1 MSTAQGDAASGSAD
15 PVATDIS
22 ALRRH
27 VCRVLGVD
35 VQAEGEK
42 LVPSHG
48 AGSITRLDWT
58 RVDAVLG
65 GADEERPEGANDDAD
80 DAVSSRDATRVI
92 TPTKQSADDDVTRD
106 SEPYSVVKVNDSD
119 EALLELSAS
128 KGRVGPARVEIDKTR
143 ASGDVRVDAAGTS
156 AQSRANFSS
165 LRANACVFE
174 GKWSYEATLG
184 SSGIMQL
191 GWCTARCPF
200 TRENGVGDAPDSFA
214 FDGHRVRKWN
224 VSSQPY
230 GKAWVAGDV
239 ITCTIDL
246 TPGPGGGTVSYH
258 RNGVPLGVAFDNVRR
273 WRDAGGGD
281 SSAAAA
287 LAYFPAVSLSMDER
301 VALNFGDAPARY
313 PVEGYAP
320 LQASPDEKTVLAP
333 AERGLRVFEALAAPP
348 DAAAA
353 RVEIRR
359 PLLLRFEEETLM
371 AATAL
376 RRAGPLLASPATRRY
391 ITRGCLIPAIMRA
404 AANSDALPEEAAAG
418 AAAAGAAASSS
429 PFPTPP
435 SSYPPGRVAAYER
448 AVALL
453 CAALDPKELDA
464 VVPELMAALAELAR
478 SAPLAVLDRRAE
490 RLSETYKSSEADSS
504 FFARAPT
511 ELPRL
516 ASHAPLACAAALAR
530 HPAARHAWLKR
541 RGWGNAV
548 EGLLTRRIPNA
559 DDLAVM
565 LPARAVCW
573 PGAAALEPR
582 FADESEKK
590 GGPYPGSPTSE
601 TMCAAAGRA
610 LGEAMLRTQTLHAVL
625 FRALVDPEKDDTFI
639 LAEPGTTEEDA
650 PADPVARA
658 LVDARRASAATAAAT
673 AASALAGDPTA
684 ARRDQSFDADL
695 DPDDEADFAASPAGS
710 PAPRERRRRDSRDS
724 EGSEEDE
731 DDGWPVDKCR
741 RSPLLVLLTWLA
753 GKNKNAHAPQHG
765 PQHGRDARN
774 GHSDPTVLASAY
786 FATLEL
792 LHPAL
797 EAPGETPLAS
807 PPPSAFH
814 ESLAHQ
820 LDLPLFGGG
829 ASHVSKTYPPAK
841 SLNDRNGGRLFVD
854 PADVRSMDAPPSDA
868 ALGSKRARRTLSHV
882 GVCSNFELPL
892 IEARRHVLPVTRL
905 WDVTQLLYHLG
916 VGYHFKAAAYQLQ
929 TQIQAAQHLEDAS
942 RRLATAERCSR
953 EAAEWRERENTP
965 SGDERSEKSGSSR
978 GPNGDSGDSV
988 ESLSDNKASDAKPAP
1003 PGDDLLAK
1011 LREARRALRDET
1023 VEAARLCWWHRAVL
1037 HRPDQQAAMFAAAS
1051 YGAALLLSAMARR
1064 GAGEEPGTSRA
1075 ASVSDIADSV
1085 DAEAEAEAEAFPS
1098 REEEASSVE
1107 ASSLSSDRAE
1117 HENFWNASVDDVSV
1131 GDDPEKNRGAL
1142 LPHVPAYHLESL
1154 IDSFHALRRGDP
1166 PFAPGAFAAPMPGL
1180 HSVVRLLVRHFH
1192 DDRVVNPDI
1201 RDAMLQSISVLLQY
1215 REYVDVFEKNDEARD
1230 AMVPALLKAFDSRFW
1245 IPVSNILL
1253 RLCRGAGFGQGAH
1266 KQTETRETGPP
1277 LESRDT
1283 NSESAVGADADTTA
1297 ETAAAPP
1304 ADPSGPD
1311 AALARALASPQ
1322 PEGASPL
1329 FQRLLVDT
1337 CRSDPGLLAEF
1348 LDRLFN
1354 TLNWTVTEFGV
1365 TLKEALEGASRA
1377 RQHETRQR
1385 RRKCAVMFELS
1396 VTLTRVLEF
1405 LTKELPEV
1413 FLKAHSLDLKRLTE
1427 TLVFV
1432 LGHTTAGPDAAL
1444 FDRAL
1449 LAQIAPSDKVS
1460 RAAILAPVAGIVL
1473 NLDAASQDAAERLG
1487 LQASQNTDGN
1497 SDTSDTSGEL
1507 DDVTDTDK
1515 TAFLCVESIAAELAR
1530 SNADVAQLEFLRDFP
1545 WTDHFSFPD
1554 DENETSG
1561 EPLNSEK
1568 SSLEESLKE
1577 KSFPVVLARLRD
1589 FVRRVRATRL
1599 DVDRARE
1606 TEDARSIPDEFVDPI
1621 MQTVMTDPVTL
1632 PGSGQVV
1639 DRATIRRHLLG
1650 DRTDP
1655 FSRSPLDESMLVPAD
1670 DLRRRIEKWRDEA
1683 PAAHSLADID

>member
-1 MSTAQGDAASGSAD
+1 MSKAQGDSTSGSAD
-15 PVATDIS
+15 PVATD

-42 LVPSHG
+42 LVPSKS
-48 AGSITRLDWT
+48 AASITRVDWT

-65 GADEERPEGANDDAD
+65 ADEKTPEGADDAARASRNETPRQPTRAD
-80 DAVSSRDATRVI
+80 DGDQAASVADDSEEDAVAASR
-92 TPTKQSADDDVTRD
+92 
-106 SEPYSVVKVNDSD
+106 
-119 EALLELSAS
+119 
-128 KGRVGPARVEIDKTR
+128 GRVGPARVEIDRAR
-143 ASGDVRVDAAGTS
+143 ASGDVRVDASSTS

-174 GKWSYEATLG
+174 GKWSYEVTLG

-230 GKAWVAGDV
+230 GEAWVAGDV
-239 ITCTIDL
+239 ITCAIDL
-246 TPGPGGGTVSYH
+246 PASGTGGGRVSYY
-258 RNGVPLGVAFDNVRR
+258 RNGVPLGVAFDNVRL
-273 WRDAGGGD
+273 WRDASARAGD
-281 SSAAAA
+281 GHAAAA
-287 LAYFPAVSLSMDER
+287 AFAYFPAVSLSVDER

-320 LQASPDEKTVLAP
+320 LQAPPDENSVLAP
-333 AERGLRVFEALAAPP
+333 AERGLRVFEALVAPP
-348 DAAAA
+348 EAFSPQGRGGEAGEA
-353 RVEIRR
+353 IRR

-376 RRAGPLLASPATRRY
+376 RRAGPLLASPATRRFV
-391 ITRGCLIPAIMRA
+391 TRGCLIPAIMRA
-404 AANSDALPEEAAAG
+404 AANGDALWNGEAAASY
-418 AAAAGAAASSS
+418 AAAS
-429 PFPTPP
+429 PP
-435 SSYPPGRVAAYER
+435 SSVPPGRVDAYAR

-453 CAALDPKELDA
+453 CAALDPNELDA

-478 SAPLAVLDRRAE
+478 SAPLAALDRRAE
-490 RLSETYKSSEADSS
+490 QPTRGSAGERETDPC
-504 FFARAPT
+504 FFARAPA

-530 HPAARHAWLKR
+530 HPSARRAWLKR
-541 RGWGNAV
+541 RGWGNAA

-559 DDLAVM
+559 DDLAAM
-565 LPARAVCW
+565 LPAHAACW
-573 PGAAALEPR
+573 PGAAATEPR
-582 FADESEKK
+582 FAENP
-590 GGPYPGSPTSE
+590 GGSYPGSPASE
-601 TMCAAAGRA
+601 ALCAAAARA

-625 FRALVDPEKDDTFI
+625 FRALVDPEEDFFPP
-639 LAEPGTTEEDA
+639 AEPGSTEDDA

-673 AASALAGDPTA
+673 AASAAAGDPTA
-684 ARRDQSFDADL
+684 AQRDQSFDADL
-695 DPDDEADFAASPAGS
+695 DPDDEADFMASPAGS
-710 PAPRERRRRDSRDS
+710 PAPRGGRRRDSRSASD
-724 EGSEEDE
+724 EDDV
-731 DDGWPVDKCR
+731 DDGWPPERRR
-741 RSPLLVLLTWLA
+741 RSPLLVLLAWLA
-753 GKNKNAHAPQHG
+753 GKNKNAHAPASAHARNG
-765 PQHGRDARN
+765 HAARN

-786 FATLEL
+786 FATLSI

-797 EAPGETPLAS
+797 EAPGGTPLAA
-807 PPPSAFH
+807 PPPSLFH
-814 ESLAHQ
+814 DSLAHQ

-829 ASHVSKTYPPAK
+829 ASHVSKTYPPARRGGA
-841 SLNDRNGGRLFVD
+841 DGVGGRLRVD
-854 PADVRSMDAPPSDA
+854 PADVRAADAPPSDA
-868 ALGSKRARRTLSHV
+868 ALGGKRAAQTLSAV
-882 GVCSNFELPL
+882 GVAVGASSGFDLPL
-892 IEARRHVLPVTRL
+892 AEARRGALPVVRL
-905 WDVTQLLYHLG
+905 WDAAQLLYHLG

-942 RRLATAERCSR
+942 QRLAVAERCSR
-953 EAAEWRERENTP
+953 EAAEWRER
-965 SGDERSEKSGSSR
+965 KSGGGGEASAPPPADGRPPVSVVDDSLPDASAGSSAATDVAPDR
-978 GPNGDSGDSV
+978 PT
-988 ESLSDNKASDAKPAP
+988 P

-1011 LREARRALRDET
+1011 LRDARRSLRDEV

-1037 HRPDQQAAMFAAAS
+1037 HRPDQQAAMFAAAA

-1064 GAGEEPGTSRA
+1064 GPGETRAARSCA

-1085 DAEAEAEAEAFPS
+1085 DAEEPVDE
-1098 REEEASSVE
+1098 E
-1107 ASSLSSDRAE
+1107 ASSLSSNDAE
-1117 HENFWNASVDDVSV
+1117 RDDDDDASN
-1131 GDDPEKNRGAL
+1131 GDDPERNRGAL

-1166 PFAPGAFAAPMPGL
+1166 PFAPGSVGAPTPGL

-1215 REYVDVFEKNDEARD
+1215 REYVDVFEKNEEARD

-1253 RLCRGAGFGQGAH
+1253 RLCRGAGFGQQQENDGGEPEA
-1266 KQTETRETGPP
+1266 G
-1277 LESRDT
+1277 
-1283 NSESAVGADADTTA
+1283 NGG
-1297 ETAAAPP
+1297 AAPAEAP
-1304 ADPSGPD
+1304 AEAPASARGGPD

-1337 CRSDPGLLAEF
+1337 CRADPVSLAEF

-1365 TLKEALEGASRA
+1365 TLKEALDARA
-1377 RQHETRQR
+1377 RAHETRQR

-1396 VTLTRVLEF
+1396 VTLARVLEF

-1413 FLKAHSLDLKRLTE
+1413 FLKAQSLDLRRLTE

-1432 LGHTTAGPDAAL
+1432 LGHATTGPDAAL

-1449 LAQIAPSDKVS
+1449 LAHVAPSDKVS
-1460 RAAILAPVAGIVL
+1460 RAAILAPVAGILL
-1473 NLDAASQDAAERLG
+1473 NLDAAASEAAERLAAHTS
-1487 LQASQNTDGN
+1487 LPEALPEDRTPAS
-1497 SDTSDTSGEL
+1497 
-1507 DDVTDTDK
+1507 
-1515 TAFLCVESIAAELAR
+1515 ACVESIAAELAR
-1530 SNADVAQLEFLRDFP
+1530 SNADVAQLEFLRDFG
-1545 WTDHFSFPD
+1545 WTDHFFFPRGVD
-1554 DENETSG
+1554 CGDA
-1561 EPLNSEK
+1561 
-1568 SSLEESLKE
+1568 KE
-1577 KSFPVVLARLRD
+1577 AASPPHALVRLRD
-1589 FVRRVRATRL
+1589 FVHRVRATREE
-1599 DVDRARE
+1599 VERARE
-1606 TEDARSIPDEFVDPI
+1606 TEDARSIPDAFVDPI
-1621 MQTVMTDPVTL
+1621 MQTVMADPVTL

-1639 DRATIRRHLLG
+1639 DRATIRRHLLS

-1670 DLRRRIEKWRDEA
+1670 ELRRRIEKWREEA
-1683 PAAHSLADID
+1683 PAGAESLADVD

>member
-1 MSTAQGDAASGSAD
+1 MSKAPGDASSGSAD
-15 PVATDIS
+15 PVATD

-27 VCRVLGVD
+27 VCRVLGVE
-35 VQAEGEK
+35 VHAEGEK
-42 LVPSHG
+42 LVPSDG
-48 AGSITRLDWT
+48 TGSITRLDWT

-65 GADEERPEGANDDAD
+65 GADEKTSEGADDAD
-80 DAVSSRDATRVI
+80 AAAEGADDSASREETPRQPRGADDEDTVASVAEDADEDAVAASR
-92 TPTKQSADDDVTRD
+92 
-106 SEPYSVVKVNDSD
+106 
-119 EALLELSAS
+119 
-128 KGRVGPARVEIDKTR
+128 GRVGPMRVEIDRTY
-143 ASGDVRVDAAGTS
+143 AVGDVRVDAAGTS

-191 GWCTARCPF
+191 GWCTTRCPF

-246 TPGPGGGTVSYH
+246 NPGPEGGTVSYH

-273 WRDAGGGD
+273 WRDVERAADG
-281 SSAAAA
+281 AAAA
-287 LAYFPAVSLSMDER
+287 SAFAYFPAVSLSMDER

-320 LQASPDEKTVLAP
+320 LQAPPDEATVLTP

-348 DAAAA
+348 EFPGAPSGKGGA
-353 RVEIRR
+353 VGR
-359 PLLLRFEEETLM
+359 PLFLRFEEETLM

-376 RRAGPLLASPATRRY
+376 RRAGPALASPATRRY
-391 ITRGCLIPAIMRA
+391 ITRGCLIPAIRRA

-429 PFPTPP
+429 PFLTPP
-435 SSYPPGRVAAYER
+435 LASPPGRVDAYAR

-453 CAALDPKELDA
+453 CAALSPEELAA

-478 SAPLAVLDRRAE
+478 SAPLAVLDRRAGSAAE
-490 RLSETYKSSEADSS
+490 SPSGPSGFR
-504 FFARAPT
+504 ARAPA

-530 HPAARHAWLKR
+530 IPAARRAWLAR
-541 RGWGNAV
+541 RGWGSAA

-565 LPARAVCW
+565 LPARAACW
-573 PGAAALEPR
+573 PGAAATEAR
-582 FADESEKK
+582 FAPS
-590 GGPYPGSPTSE
+590 GSSSYPGSPESE
-601 TMCAAAGRA
+601 SLCSSAGRA

-625 FRALVDPEKDDTFI
+625 FRALVDPEPDAAFTP
-639 LAEPGTTEEDA
+639 AEPGTTEDDA
-650 PADPVARA
+650 PTDFLVSA
-658 LVDARRASAATAAAT
+658 LAEARRASAATAAAT
-673 AASALAGDPTA
+673 AASAAAGDPTA

-695 DPDDEADFAASPAGS
+695 DPDDEADFMASPAGS
-710 PAPRERRRRDSRDS
+710 PAPRDSRRS
-724 EGSEEDE
+724 RSEEE
-731 DDGWPVDKCR
+731 IADDGWPRERCR

-753 GKNKNAHAPQHG
+753 SKNKNAGSNQMAQLTRN
-765 PQHGRDARN
+765 GRSART

-786 FATLEL
+786 FATLSV

-797 EAPGETPLAS
+797 EAPGGTPLAA
-807 PPPSAFH
+807 PPTSLFH
-814 ESLAHQ
+814 DSLAHQ

-829 ASHVSKTYPPAK
+829 ANHVSKTYPPAFGAGE
-841 SLNDRNGGRLFVD
+841 GGDGGDDARELRVD
-854 PADVRSMDAPPSDA
+854 PADVRAEGAAPSAA
-868 ALGSKRARRTLSHV
+868 ALGEARAPRTLRAV
-882 GVCSNFELPL
+882 GVSSGFALPL
-892 IEARRHVLPVTRL
+892 EEARAFGVLPVTRL
-905 WDVTQLLYHLG
+905 WDITQLLYHLG

-942 RRLATAERCSR
+942 RRLEVAERCSR
-953 EAAEWRERENTP
+953 EAAEWQKREGGPAEGGFAEN
-965 SGDERSEKSGSSR
+965 ERDGASEDGRDVSTFPRRGPPDASGSVPPAR
-978 GPNGDSGDSV
+978 ANAAPPGD
-988 ESLSDNKASDAKPAP
+988 AP

-1011 LREARRALRDET
+1011 LRDARRSLRDEV

-1037 HRPDQQAAMFAAAS
+1037 HRPDQQAAMFAAAA

-1064 GAGEEPGTSRA
+1064 DGAPGSRARSRA

-1085 DAEAEAEAEAFPS
+1085 DAEASIEDQTLLGGVGAEAREHFGGAAFAS
-1098 REEEASSVE
+1098 REEEASGAETRSE
-1107 ASSLSSDRAE
+1107 DSRSDDSSGS
-1117 HENFWNASVDDVSV
+1117 
-1131 GDDPEKNRGAL
+1131 DPEKNRGAL

-1166 PFAPGAFAAPMPGL
+1166 PFSPGTADAHTPGL

-1215 REYVDVFEKNDEARD
+1215 REYVDVFERNEEARD

-1253 RLCRGAGFGQGAH
+1253 RLCRGAGFGQQH
-1266 KQTETRETGPP
+1266 ERDSSVDSSVETDDAGT
-1277 LESRDT
+1277 DT
-1283 NSESAVGADADTTA
+1283 DGGSDARHAASAAS
-1297 ETAAAPP
+1297 AAA
-1304 ADPSGPD
+1304 DGPD
-1311 AALARALASPQ
+1311 ASLARALASPQ

-1329 FQRLLVDT
+1329 FQRLLVDC
-1337 CRSDPGLLAEF
+1337 CRSDPSLLAEF

-1365 TLKEALEGASRA
+1365 TLKEALDSRA

-1385 RRKCAVMFELS
+1385 RRKCTVMFELS

-1413 FLKAHSLDLKRLTE
+1413 FLEAQSLDLRRLTE

-1432 LGHTTAGPDAAL
+1432 LGHATVGPDAAL

-1449 LAQIAPSDKVS
+1449 LAHVAPSDKVS
-1460 RAAILAPVAGIVL
+1460 RAAILAPVAGILL
-1473 NLDAASQDAAERLG
+1473 NLDTAASEAAERLE
-1487 LQASQNTDGN
+1487 ACVES
-1497 SDTSDTSGEL
+1497 
-1507 DDVTDTDK
+1507 K
-1515 TAFLCVESIAAELAR
+1515 CVESIAAELAR
-1530 SNADVAQLEFLRDFP
+1530 SNADVAQLEFLGEFS
-1545 WTDHFSFPD
+1545 WTDHFFFPA
-1554 DENETSG
+1554 ETPG
-1561 EPLNSEK
+1561 ESKESK
-1568 SSLEESLKE
+1568 ST
-1577 KSFPVVLARLRD
+1577 PRVLTQLRD
-1589 FVRRVRATRL
+1589 FVRRVCATRE
-1599 DVDRARE
+1599 DVERARE
-1606 TEDARSIPDEFVDPI
+1606 TEDARSIPDAFVDPI

-1670 DLRRRIEKWRDEA
+1670 ELRRSIEKWREEA
-1683 PAAHSLADID
+1683 PAAESLADID

>member
-1 MSTAQGDAASGSAD
+1 MSKAPGDASSGSAD
-15 PVATDIS
+15 PVATD

-27 VCRVLGVD
+27 VCRVLGVE
-35 VQAEGEK
+35 VHAEGEK
-42 LVPSHG
+42 LVPSDG
-48 AGSITRLDWT
+48 TGSITRLDWT

-65 GADEERPEGANDDAD
+65 GADEKTSEGADDAD
-80 DAVSSRDATRVI
+80 AAAEGADDSASREETPRQPRGADDEDTVASVADDADEDAVAASR
-92 TPTKQSADDDVTRD
+92 
-106 SEPYSVVKVNDSD
+106 
-119 EALLELSAS
+119 
-128 KGRVGPARVEIDKTR
+128 GRVGPTRVEIDRAR

-246 TPGPGGGTVSYH
+246 SPGPEGGTVSYH

-273 WRDAGGGD
+273 WRDAERAADGD
-281 SSAAAA
+281 AAASA
-287 LAYFPAVSLSMDER
+287 FAYFPAVSLSMDER

-320 LQASPDEKTVLAP
+320 LQAPPDEATVLTP

-348 DAAAA
+348 EFPEAPSGKVGA
-353 RVEIRR
+353 VGR

-376 RRAGPLLASPATRRY
+376 RRAGPALASPATRRY

-435 SSYPPGRVAAYER
+435 SAYPPGRVDAYAR

-453 CAALDPKELDA
+453 CAALSPEELQA

-478 SAPLAVLDRRAE
+478 SAPLAVLDRRAGSAAE
-490 RLSETYKSSEADSS
+490 SPSGFR
-504 FFARAPT
+504 ARAPA

-530 HPAARHAWLKR
+530 NPAARRAWLAR
-541 RGWGNAV
+541 RGWGSAA
-548 EGLLTRRIPNA
+548 EGLLTRRIPNP

-565 LPARAVCW
+565 LPARAACW
-573 PGAAALEPR
+573 PGAAATESR
-582 FADESEKK
+582 FAPS
-590 GGPYPGSPTSE
+590 GSTSYPGSPESE
-601 TMCAAAGRA
+601 ALCSSAGRA

-625 FRALVDPEKDDTFI
+625 FRALVDPEPDPAFAP
-639 LAEPGTTEEDA
+639 AEPGTTEDDA
-650 PADPVARA
+650 PTDFLVSA
-658 LVDARRASAATAAAT
+658 LADARRASAATAAAT
-673 AASALAGDPTA
+673 AASAAAGDPTT

-695 DPDDEADFAASPAGS
+695 DPDDEADFMASPAGS
-710 PAPRERRRRDSRDS
+710 PAPRDSRRSRS
-724 EGSEEDE
+724 EAEAERLSSA
-731 DDGWPVDKCR
+731 DDGWPRDRCR

-753 GKNKNAHAPQHG
+753 SKNKNAGSSQMAQLTRN
-765 PQHGRDARN
+765 GRSART

-786 FATLEL
+786 FATLSV

-797 EAPGETPLAS
+797 EAPGGTPLAA
-807 PPPSAFH
+807 PPTSLFH
-814 ESLAHQ
+814 DSLAHQ

-829 ASHVSKTYPPAK
+829 ASHVAKTYPPAFGAGE
-841 SLNDRNGGRLFVD
+841 GGDGGDEARELRVD
-854 PADVRSMDAPPSDA
+854 PVDVRAADAAPSAA
-868 ALGSKRARRTLSHV
+868 ALGAARAPRTLRAV
-882 GVCSNFELPL
+882 GVSSGFALPL
-892 IEARRHVLPVTRL
+892 QEARAFGVLPVTRL
-905 WDVTQLLYHLG
+905 WDITQLLYHLG

-942 RRLATAERCSR
+942 RRLEVAERCSR
-953 EAAEWRERENTP
+953 EAAEWREREGGPAEGERDGASADGRDVVDGGGAVPRRGP
-965 SGDERSEKSGSSR
+965 SDASGSVPPA
-978 GPNGDSGDSV
+978 GAD
-988 ESLSDNKASDAKPAP
+988 DAPPGAAP

-1011 LREARRALRDET
+1011 LRDARRSLRDEV

-1037 HRPDQQAAMFAAAS
+1037 HRPDQQAAMFAAAA
-1051 YGAALLLSAMARR
+1051 YGAALLLSAMVRRDGSRAGSRAR
-1064 GAGEEPGTSRA
+1064 SRA

-1085 DAEAEAEAEAFPS
+1085 DAEASIEDQTLLGDIGVGGAAFAS
-1098 REEEASSVE
+1098 REEEVSGAETRSEDSRSEGSRSDDSSG
-1107 ASSLSSDRAE
+1107 SDL
-1117 HENFWNASVDDVSV
+1117 
-1131 GDDPEKNRGAL
+1131 EKNRGAT

-1166 PFAPGAFAAPMPGL
+1166 PFAPGTEDAHTPGL

-1215 REYVDVFEKNDEARD
+1215 REYVDVFERNEEARD

-1253 RLCRGAGFGQGAH
+1253 RLCRGAGFGQQHEGED
-1266 KQTETRETGPP
+1266 TSESVGPDSSVETG
-1277 LESRDT
+1277 D
-1283 NSESAVGADADTTA
+1283 ADAGTDAGTDA
-1297 ETAAAPP
+1297 SVAASAASAAAG
-1304 ADPSGPD
+1304 GPD
-1311 AALARALASPQ
+1311 ASLARALASPQ

-1329 FQRLLVDT
+1329 FQRLLVDC

-1365 TLKEALEGASRA
+1365 TLKEALDSRA

-1385 RRKCAVMFELS
+1385 RRKCTVMFELS

-1405 LTKELPEV
+1405 LSKELPEV
-1413 FLKAHSLDLKRLTE
+1413 FLEAQSLDLRRLTE

-1432 LGHTTAGPDAAL
+1432 LGHATVGPDAAL

-1449 LAQIAPSDKVS
+1449 LAHVAPSDKVS
-1460 RAAILAPVAGIVL
+1460 RAAILAPVAGILL
-1473 NLDAASQDAAERLG
+1473 NLDAAASEAAERLG
-1487 LQASQNTDGN
+1487 AEGGAFAAS
-1497 SDTSDTSGEL
+1497 
-1507 DDVTDTDK
+1507 
-1515 TAFLCVESIAAELAR
+1515 ACVESIAAELAR
-1530 SNADVAQLEFLRDFP
+1530 SNADIAQLEFLAEFS
-1545 WTDHFSFPD
+1545 WTDHFFFPA
-1554 DENETSG
+1554 ETPG
-1561 EPLNSEK
+1561 ESKESK
-1568 SSLEESLKE
+1568 ST
-1577 KSFPVVLARLRD
+1577 PRVLTQLRD
-1589 FVRRVRATRL
+1589 FVRRVCATRE
-1599 DVDRARE
+1599 DVERARE
-1606 TEDARSIPDEFVDPI
+1606 TEDARSIPDVFVDPI

-1670 DLRRRIEKWRDEA
+1670 ELRRRIEKWREEA
-1683 PAAHSLADID
+1683 PAAESLADID

>member
-15 PVATDIS
+15 PVATD

-42 LVPSHG
+42 LVPSDG

-65 GADEERPEGANDDAD
+65 GADEERPEGAIDDAD
-80 DAVSSRDATRVI
+80 DAAAAASSRDATSVI
-92 TPTKQSADDDVTRD
+92 TPTQKSADDVTRD
-106 SEPYSVVKVNDSD
+106 SEPRVVKMNDSE

-128 KGRVGPARVEIDKTR
+128 RGRVGPARVEIDCAR

-391 ITRGCLIPAIMRA
+391 ITCGCLIPAIMRA

-435 SSYPPGRVAAYER
+435 SSYPPGRVDAYER

-490 RLSETYKSSEADSS
+490 RLSETYAAETDSKKS

-530 HPAARHAWLKR
+530 HPAARRAWLKR

-573 PGAAALEPR
+573 PGAAATEPR
-582 FADESEKK
+582 FADESTN
-590 GGPYPGSPTSE
+590 GGSYPGSPESE
-601 TMCAAAGRA
+601 ALCAAAGRA

-625 FRALVDPEKDDTFI
+625 FRALVDPEKDETFA
-639 LAEPGTTEEDA
+639 LAEPGTTEDDA

-673 AASALAGDPTA
+673 AASAAAGDPTA

-695 DPDDEADFAASPAGS
+695 DPDDEADFMASPAGS

-724 EGSEEDE
+724 SSEEDE
-731 DDGWPVDKCR
+731 DDGWPREKCR

-786 FATLEL
+786 FATLSV

-841 SLNDRNGGRLFVD
+841 SARDRNGGRLRVD
-854 PADVRSMDAPPSDA
+854 PADVRAADAPPSDA
-868 ALGSKRARRTLSHV
+868 ALGSRRARRTLSHV

-892 IEARRHVLPVTRL
+892 IEAKRHCLPVTRL

-953 EAAEWRERENTP
+953 EAAEWREREK
-965 SGDERSEKSGSSR
+965 SGGDERSEESGSSR
-978 GPNGDSGDSV
+978 GPNGDSGPSA
-988 ESLSDNKASDAKPAP
+988 ESLSDEKASDARLAP

-1064 GAGEEPGTSRA
+1064 GAGEEPEERA

-1117 HENFWNASVDDVSV
+1117 HENENASVDDCV

-1166 PFAPGAFAAPMPGL
+1166 PFAPGAAAAPMPGL

-1230 AMVPALLKAFDSRFW
+1230 AMVPALLRAFDSRFW

-1253 RLCRGAGFGQGAH
+1253 RLCRGAGFGQQH
-1266 KQTETRETGPP
+1266 KPETRSDSRNG
-1277 LESRDT
+1277 EST
-1283 NSESAVGADADTTA
+1283 VGVDADTTA
-1297 ETAAAPP
+1297 EQSDAARS
-1304 ADPSGPD
+1304 ADPSGSGPD

-1365 TLKEALEGASRA
+1365 TLKEALEGGSRA

-1413 FLKAHSLDLKRLTE
+1413 FLKAQSLDLRRLTE

-1432 LGHTTAGPDAAL
+1432 LGHTTSGPDAAL

-1460 RAAILAPVAGIVL
+1460 RAEILAPVAGIVL
-1473 NLDAASQDAAERLG
+1473 NLDAASQDAAERLSFG
-1487 LQASQNTDGN
+1487 VQASQNTGDGAN
-1497 SDTSDTSGEL
+1497 ETSGAA
-1507 DDVTDTDK
+1507 DDETDKDKTDTQ
-1515 TAFLCVESIAAELAR
+1515 CVESIAAELAR

-1545 WTDHFSFPD
+1545 WTDHFFFPD
-1554 DENETSG
+1554 DEKKNPRDG
-1561 EPLNSEK
+1561 EAPEEK
-1568 SSLEESLKE
+1568 SSEEESS
-1577 KSFPVVLARLRD
+1577 KSPPVVLARLRD
-1589 FVRRVRATRL
+1589 FVRRVRATRE

-1670 DLRRRIEKWRDEA
+1670 DLRRRIEKWREEA